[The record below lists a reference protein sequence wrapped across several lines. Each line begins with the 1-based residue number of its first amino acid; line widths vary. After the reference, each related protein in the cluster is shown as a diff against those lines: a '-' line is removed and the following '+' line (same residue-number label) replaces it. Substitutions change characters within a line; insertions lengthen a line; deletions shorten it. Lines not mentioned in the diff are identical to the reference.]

1 MRNQQ
6 LIQSVASVIALL
18 CLATG
23 WLNIFSP
30 EINNLLYRKVFY
42 IAIGV
47 SFIFQAPLLSNPN
60 YKYPMY
66 IASGLCIIGAFLP
79 LESQFA
85 SIKTIGLFAG
95 VILSLFNRP
104 RVPRQ

>member
-6 LIQSVASVIALL
+6 LIQSVTSVIALL

-66 IASGLCIIGAFLP
+66 IAAGLCIIGAFLP